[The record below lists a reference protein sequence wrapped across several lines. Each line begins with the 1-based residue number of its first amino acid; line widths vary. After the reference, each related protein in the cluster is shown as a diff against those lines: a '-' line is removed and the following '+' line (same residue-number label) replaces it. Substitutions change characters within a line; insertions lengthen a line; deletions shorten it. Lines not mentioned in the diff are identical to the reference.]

1 VEDDGSLA
9 GIVVRHLRAR
19 GHDARAVASAEEAL
33 DLVRS
38 GFRPTVVL
46 LDINLPGASGWDL
59 LRSGGLRAAGSP
71 PVYVVSATSVPPA
84 RLREFG
90 VAGFLPKPFAVRRSS
105 RSWSATA
112 ARPTEPRPPLLRE
125 DSMLSDLAM
134 IALMTACLL
143 FFLGLIWLCDRLAR

>member
-1 VEDDGSLA
+1 MTDSARVLFVEDDGSLA

-90 VAGFLPKPFAVRRSS
+90 VAGFLPKPFAVPTLIEIVERHRGETDG
-105 RSWSATA
+105 AEA
-112 ARPTEPRPPLLRE
+112 AAPQGGF
-125 DSMLSDLAM
+125 DA
-134 IALMTACLL
+134 
-143 FFLGLIWLCDRLAR
+143 F

>member
-1 VEDDGSLA
+1 LPRRRRLS
-9 GIVVRHLRAR
+9 IS
-19 GHDARAVASAEEAL
+19 SA
-33 DLVRS
+33 S

-90 VAGFLPKPFAVRRSS
+90 VAGFLPKPFAVPTLVEIVERHRDEVDG
-105 RSWSATA
+105 REATA
-112 ARPTEPRPPLLRE
+112 PQGGFDA
-125 DSMLSDLAM
+125 
-134 IALMTACLL
+134 
-143 FFLGLIWLCDRLAR
+143 F

>member
-1 VEDDGSLA
+1 MTDSARVLFVEDDASLA

-19 GHDARAVASAEEAL
+19 GHDARAVASAEEAV

-90 VAGFLPKPFAVRRSS
+90 VAGFLPKPFAVSTLIEIVERHRGQDDGGE
-105 RSWSATA
+105 TA
-112 ARPTEPRPPLLRE
+112 APQGGF
-125 DSMLSDLAM
+125 DA
-134 IALMTACLL
+134 
-143 FFLGLIWLCDRLAR
+143 F